1 MARMSVYNVLHNLTR
16 VGVVAAVELGPD
28 RTIYE
33 LDHGWHH
40 HFVCRRC
47 GRILDV
53 DCIVGAK
60 PCLQADLEGAEVDE
74 AAVTFRGLCPDCARS
89 RRSTACRTARAG
101 RPVPGSA
108 GEALGDLHPLGGEW
122 SGDGESGVGDVPAL
136 GHDEAEVDCGAG
148 DAVGRRRR
156 RPMSTRRP
164 MAR

>member
-1 MARMSVYNVLHNLTR
+1 VSKAAAQSKSAVQPSDDELVEVIRNAGLRATQPRIEVLRVLHDGQHHTASEVVDAVSARGIDVARMSVYNVLHNLTR

-60 PCLQADLEGAEVDE
+60 PCLQPDLEGAEVDE
-74 AAVTFRGLCPDCARS
+74 AAVTFRGLCPDCVRS
-89 RRSTACRTARAG
+89 AN
-101 RPVPGSA
+101 PG
-108 GEALGDLHPLGGEW
+108 
-122 SGDGESGVGDVPAL
+122 
-136 GHDEAEVDCGAG
+136 
-148 DAVGRRRR
+148 
-156 RPMSTRRP
+156 
-164 MAR
+164 